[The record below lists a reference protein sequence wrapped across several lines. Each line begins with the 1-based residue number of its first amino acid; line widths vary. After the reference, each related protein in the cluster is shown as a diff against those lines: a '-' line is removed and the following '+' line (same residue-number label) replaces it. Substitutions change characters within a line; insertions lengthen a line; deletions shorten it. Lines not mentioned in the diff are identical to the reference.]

1 MLEINKTNK
10 YLKLNA
16 FSKCTKLFLFF
27 FLQLAC
33 VFLSIFK
40 PYKYVKR
47 HQYRCLFNMF
57 NVTILQMIPVNF
69 LSLVALV

>member
-1 MLEINKTNK
+1 MHFQNVQNYSYFFKTV
-10 YLKLNA
+10 
-16 FSKCTKLFLFF
+16 SMC
-27 FLQLAC
+27 
-33 VFLSIFK
+33 FLSIFK

>member
-1 MLEINKTNK
+1 MHFQNVQN
-10 YLKLNA
+10 Y
-16 FSKCTKLFLFF
+16 FYF
-27 FLQLAC
+27 FLNSMC
-33 VFLSIFK
+33 FLSIFK
-40 PYKYVKR
+40 PYKYVKM

>member
-16 FSKCTKLFLFF
+16 FSNRQNYSYF
-27 FLQLAC
+27 FLTVSMC
-33 VFLSIFK
+33 FLSIFK

>member
-27 FLQLAC
+27 FTVSMC
-33 VFLSIFK
+33 FLSIFK

-57 NVTILQMIPVNF
+57 NVTIPVNF